1 LSPRVLRSLAP
12 AIDEQ
17 DVYVC
22 GPDGMASAAIAA
34 LRAAGVPK
42 RSIHRESF
50 EF

>member
-1 LSPRVLRSLAP
+1 
-12 AIDEQ
+12 
-17 DVYVC
+17 
-22 GPDGMASAAIAA
+22 MASAAIAA

>member
-1 LSPRVLRSLAP
+1 
-12 AIDEQ
+12 
-17 DVYVC
+17 
-22 GPDGMASAAIAA
+22 MASAAITA

>member
-1 LSPRVLRSLAP
+1 VLRSLAP
-12 AIDEQ
+12 GLIEQ

-22 GPDGMASAAIAA
+22 GPDGMAEAAITA